1 MKIKNIKEGFTK
13 AKDTLNNTFVE
24 ALVDVQ
30 TGNLPTLS
38 KSDKILYS
46 LAGVVGITAYGASPA
61 FAGTGDPFSTAE
73 GLLKTFYTKLLTIS
87 TALAVFLSVVALIM
101 AMVSMDEQESKR
113 GTRWL
118 KKIWICWVIINGLG
132 AFVSIGQ
139 MLTKDIG
146 YNA

>member
-46 LAGVVGITAYGASPA
+46 LAGATGIIAYGASPA
-61 FAGTGDPFSTAE
+61 FAGSDPFSTAE
-73 GLLKTFYTKLLTIS
+73 NLLKTFYGKLLTIS

-118 KKIWICWVIINGLG
+118 KKIWICWVLINGLG